1 MAVSAVGFIELA
13 AWDAHVSGMRMSLD
27 LALTGLGFGLV
38 LAPLAGSV
46 LGIAH
51 GGSETV
57 GAASL
62 TIARMIGMMVGLSA
76 LTTWGLAEFTRR
88 VARHP
93 LPLPTPGQSSQAY
106 HNALDQYQA
115 AVTSAALF
123 VFDRLFLIA
132 AVLCGV
138 AALVSL
144 VLRRTPEPA

>member
-1 MAVSAVGFIELA
+1 M
-13 AWDAHVSGMRMSLD
+13 
-27 LALTGLGFGLV
+27 
-38 LAPLAGSV
+38 

-106 HNALDQYQA
+106 QA